1 MSIRVSIYI
10 SIHTSIRVRIHVS
23 LRMPIHKSAHVSTH
37 MSTRMSIHMCTVQVE
52 KEELIRKIEETRR
65 LVEDD
70 ADLEIEEL
78 KEKYEVKV
86 QAEKEVGN

>member
-1 MSIRVSIYI
+1 
-10 SIHTSIRVRIHVS
+10 
-23 LRMPIHKSAHVSTH
+23 
-37 MSTRMSIHMCTVQVE
+37 MCTVQVE

-86 QAEKEVGN
+86 QAEKEVWN